1 MPTPRPGGPP
11 DDLPIPAQAVRA
23 WLKAHGHPRGRAD
36 ALRLRTVRELRD
48 ELAALHGVT
57 EEQYHAGRRA

>member
-1 MPTPRPGGPP
+1 MPGNN
-11 DDLPIPAQAVRA
+11 DDLPIPAQRAQAIRA
-23 WLKAHGHPRGRAD
+23 WLRAHGHPRGRAD

-57 EEQYHAGRRA
+57 PGQYAAGRAD